1 MTAGTAITDALNN
14 LDPDS
19 QNSTGGQMLKNA
31 TTSGLKALVTSSV
44 TAYAGYS
51 ADLARVD
58 GAGGLMTSFSYGFA
72 EGFKA
77 FFGWADDAIVYIWE

>member
-1 MTAGTAITDALNN
+1 MPI
-14 LDPDS
+14 
-19 QNSTGGQMLKNA
+19 KNA

-44 TAYAGYS
+44 TAYAGNA

-58 GAGGLMTSFSYGFA
+58 GAGGLRPSFTFGFA

-77 FFGWADDAIVYIWE
+77 FFGWADDAVIYVWE